1 MKMRTMTPADLD
13 LAIDWAAGEG
23 WNPGLEDAA
32 AFRVA
37 DPDGFFVTE
46 QDGEPI
52 AAISVVNLDP
62 GFAFLGLYICRPDWR
77 GKGVGMALWNHALH
91 HAGDRTIG
99 LDGVAAQQAN
109 YAKSGFARTGA
120 TRRLEGAPGTQGS
133 ADTRPANTADLP
145 ALLALDERANGY
157 ARPTFLTGWVAP
169 QESRRTLVLEG
180 AGGPEGLATI
190 RRCRTGAKIGPVVAP
205 DADAALR
212 LIRAA
217 AGLFPDT
224 GPVIVDVPDSNK
236 ALGQR
241 LAEAGMVET
250 FATARMYKGTPPPAT
265 ALLHAPATL
274 ELG

>member
-32 AFRVA
+32 AFWAA

-46 QDGEPI
+46 RDGAPI

-62 GFAFLGLYICRPDWR
+62 GFAFLGLYICRPEWR
-77 GKGVGMALWNHALH
+77 GQGIGMALWQHALR
-91 HAGDRTIG
+91 HAGNRTIG

-120 TRRLEGAPGTQGS
+120 TRRLEGTVGHEDS
-133 ADTRPANTADLP
+133 ADIRMMTPADLP

-169 QESRRTLVLEG
+169 LETRRTLVLEG
-180 AGGPEGLATI
+180 ADGPAGFATI
-190 RRCRTGAKIGPVVAP
+190 RRCRSGAKIGPVVAP

>member
-1 MKMRTMTPADLD
+1 MTIRKMTPAE
-13 LAIDWAAGEG
+13 LALVLDWAAGEG
-23 WNPGLEDAA
+23 WNPGLEDGP
-32 AFRVA
+32 AFWAA
-37 DPDGFFVTE
+37 DPDGFFVTLR
-46 QDGEPI
+46 DGAPI

-62 GFAFLGLYICRPDWR
+62 GFAFLGLYICRPEWR
-77 GKGVGMALWNHALH
+77 GQGIGMALWQHALR
-91 HAGDRTIG
+91 HAGNRTIG

-120 TRRLEGAPGTQGS
+120 TRRLEGTLDAQDS
-133 ADTRPANTADLP
+133 ADIRMMTPADLP

-157 ARPTFLTGWVAP
+157 ARPAFLSAWVQP
-169 QESRRTLVLEG
+169 LETRRTLVLHAPDG
-180 AGGPEGLATI
+180 PAGFATI
-190 RRCRTGAKIGPVVAP
+190 RRCRSGSKIGPIVAP
-205 DADAALR
+205 DAAAALR

-224 GPVIVDVPDSNK
+224 GPVIVDVPDSNT
-236 ALGQR
+236 ALGHL

-250 FATARMYKGTPPPAT
+250 FATARMYKGAPPPAT

>member
-1 MKMRTMTPADLD
+1 MKMRVMTPADLD
-13 LAIDWAAGEG
+13 IAINWAAAEG

-32 AFRVA
+32 AFRAA
-37 DPDGFFVTE
+37 DPEGFFVTE
-46 QDGEPI
+46 QDGEVI

-77 GKGVGMALWNHALH
+77 GKGVGMALWNHALR
-91 HAGDRTIG
+91 HAGDRTVG

-120 TRRLEGAPGTQGS
+120 TRRLEGTLDAQDS
-133 ADTRPANTADLP
+133 ADIRMMTPADLP

-157 ARPTFLTGWVAP
+157 ARPAFLSAWVQP
-169 QESRRTLVLEG
+169 LETRRTLVLHAPDG
-180 AGGPEGLATI
+180 PAGFATI
-190 RRCRTGAKIGPVVAP
+190 RRCRSGSKIGPIVAP
-205 DADAALR
+205 DAAAALR

-224 GPVIVDVPDSNK
+224 GPVIVDVPDSNT
-236 ALGQR
+236 ALGHL

-250 FATARMYKGTPPPAT
+250 FATARMYKGAPPPAT